1 MERKYWLAGVA
12 ALAFFGI
19 SAGAQAG
26 PLGSSTGDLQTAAE
40 RLTNTHEVAY
50 RRCWWRNGIRRCRW
64 YDGDRVYGYRYYP
77 RGPDAYPTGSTAWWR
92 EMDREN
98 RGGHGSRR

>member
-26 PLGSSTGDLQTAAE
+26 PLGSSTGDLQTAANQ
-40 RLTNTHEVAY
+40 LSNTQEVAY
-50 RRCWWRNGIRRCRW
+50 RRCRWRNGVRRCRW
-64 YDGDRVYGYRYYP
+64 VDGPRIYGYP
-77 RGPDAYPTGSTAWWR
+77 EAYPTGSTRWWQ
-92 EMDREN
+92 EMDRGG
-98 RGGHGSRR
+98 RGGRR